1 MYAVR
6 ILVSAWQK
14 SSDFRASRLNGAP
27 KLRSIARR
35 AADAVT
41 LRFMHSGPT
50 FRLRPPTSARAAFP
64 SVASV
69 RVDASRGDSIARAN
83 RCSLNVG
90 AKAKKQ
96 PLI

>member
-6 ILVSAWQK
+6 ILVSLRQK
-14 SSDFRASRLNGAP
+14 SSAFRKVLCQPAP
-27 KLRSIARR
+27 
-35 AADAVT
+35 DPVT

-50 FRLRPPTSARAAFP
+50 FRLRSSLTVRIAQSSAA
-64 SVASV
+64 V
-69 RVDASRGDSIARAN
+69 ARAN
-83 RCSLNVG
+83 GGSRNVG